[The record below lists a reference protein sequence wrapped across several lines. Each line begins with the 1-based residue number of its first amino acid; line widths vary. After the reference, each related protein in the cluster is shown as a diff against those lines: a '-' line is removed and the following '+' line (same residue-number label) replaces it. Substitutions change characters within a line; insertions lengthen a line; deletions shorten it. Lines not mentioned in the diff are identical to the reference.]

1 MLNDVVSR
9 PINQILHDK
18 IRRVPGIFKKCLDTI
33 ERLKKIKSKYQN
45 LQISALTTLSKDN
58 IFQFKEI
65 NNFVE
70 NELKIYQRIN
80 IIRSPTTGAFGLKK
94 EVAELSFNPEWV
106 KPFDLLELNDNEHRQ
121 VLDYFMNNNSW
132 RDYHKFVLYY
142 SYYIKN
148 KKNFLIAAHQMIIL

>member
-1 MLNDVVSR
+1 M
-9 PINQILHDK
+9 
-18 IRRVPGIFKKCLDTI
+18 
-33 ERLKKIKSKYQN
+33 
-45 LQISALTTLSKDN
+45 SKDN

-80 IIRSPTTGAFGLKK
+80 IIRSPITGAFGLKK

-106 KPFDLLELNDNEHRQ
+106 KPFDLLELDDNEHRQ

-142 SYYIKN
+142 SYYIK
-148 KKNFLIAAHQMIIL
+148 K